1 MTAHVREADLPG
13 DLAALER
20 LWLEYLTWAT
30 DEVEA
35 RYGFREWAAEI
46 VEHDIATIE
55 RFGPPDGRLLVA
67 FDGDAAVGTVCMQR
81 LGPDTAE
88 LKRLYVQPSHRHGGL
103 GRALVDELMA
113 MVRSSGYERIWLDS
127 PGFMTGAHRLYRASE
142 FVEIGPYPGN
152 EIPEALWPHWLFME
166 RMLGPEPAY

>member
-1 MTAHVREADLPG
+1 MTADIREADLPG
-13 DLAALER
+13 DVAALEQ

-35 RYGFREWAAEI
+35 RFGFRESASEI

-55 RFGPPDGRLLVA
+55 RFGPPDGRLLLA
-67 FDGDAAVGTVCMQR
+67 FVDDVAVGTVCVQR
-81 LGPDTAE
+81 IGPETAE
-88 LKRLYVQPSHRHGGL
+88 LKRMYVRAPHRHGGL
-103 GRALVDELMA
+103 GRALMDQLLA
-113 MVRSSGYERIWLDS
+113 MVRRSGYERVWLDS
-127 PGFMTGAHRLYRASE
+127 PSFMTDAHRLYRAGG

-166 RMLGPEPAY
+166 RRFG